1 MVVYRIHHHHDPTR
15 PEPMVPGW
23 IGPARHGGWSRTRPL
38 IVARVHN
45 DVIGYLRLSCRQ
57 PSGIWTI
64 RGLAVHQSCQGRGIG
79 GRLLRLAIRYTGE
92 HCRGR
97 QLLSFVRP
105 DNNISM
111 HLHLGLGFTPVSWPP
126 PGPGH
131 GRSRPP
137 AAASERLHTC
147 LALTLPAAYS
157 RYSSST

>member
-1 MVVYRIHHHHDPTR
+1 MISYRIYHSRCSARLGPAL
-15 PEPMVPGW
+15 PGW
-23 IGPARHGGWSRTRPL
+23 AGPVSHGRWSRTRPL
-38 IVARVHN
+38 IVARTG
-45 DVIGYLRLSCRQ
+45 DDIIGYLRLSCRQ

-64 RGLAVHQSCQGRGIG
+64 RGLAVHRSCRDRGIG

-111 HLHLGLGFTPVSWPP
+111 RLHLSLGFLPVSWPP
-126 PGPGH
+126 TEALPH
-131 GRSRPP
+131 RPLP
-137 AAASERLHTC
+137 AAATQERLHTC